1 MSAPIRSVAL
11 LGTGIMGVPIGRNL
25 LEAGFDVRAWNR
37 SRDKAEPLAADGA
50 TLGDGPADAVAGAD
64 AMMTM
69 LADAGARGWRSR
81 MGRSARRTTT
91 RSGSRC
97 RRWAS
102 RPPNAL
108 RRVPRRR
115 ASPTSIARC
124 WARASRRRTAS
135 WSCSPR
141 VPRRRSRRRRP
152 CSRRSDARTI
162 ELGDEP
168 GAATRLKLVLNTW
181 VLSLTVGLAETIA
194 VADALGVDGARF
206 LDVIEGGPLDAG
218 YAQMKG
224 AMMLEREYEPS
235 FPLRLAHKDARLVIE
250 AVDDQDLDPL
260 LADAVRRRFAA
271 AEEIGHGDSDM
282 AAAYEAA
289 SPREDVRPAAAP

>member
-37 SRDKAEPLAADGA
+37 SRDKAEPLAAAGA

-64 AMMTM
+64 AIVTM
-69 LADAGARGWRSR
+69 LSDADAVVAVTDGAFGAADDDAIWLQMSTVGVAGTERL
-81 MGRSARRTTT
+81 T
-91 RSGSRC
+91 
-97 RRWAS
+97 
-102 RPPNAL
+102 
-108 RRVPRRR
+108 
-115 ASPTSIARC
+115 
-124 WARASRRRTAS
+124 ARAAEAGLAYVDCPVLGTRKPAEDGELVVLASGPPAALATAA
-135 WSCSPR
+135 P
-141 VPRRRSRRRRP
+141 VFEAIG
-152 CSRRSDARTI
+152 ARTI
-162 ELGDEP
+162 ELGDGP

-181 VLSLTVGLAETIA
+181 VLSLTAGLAETIA

-206 LDVIEGGPLDAG
+206 LNVIEGGPLDAG

-224 AMMLEREYEPS
+224 ATMLERDYEPS

-250 AVDDQDLDPL
+250 AVDDQDLDPI
-260 LADAVRRRFAA
+260 LADAVRRRFAE
-271 AEEIGHGDSDM
+271 AEEIGHGDADM